1 MIVYVKTKHQ
11 GSVNFVEVRE
21 IEEFEDSYT
30 LTFTADAAFEG
41 RVKIWKDEI
50 QEIHCEM

>member
-11 GSVNFVEVRE
+11 GNVNFLEVRE
-21 IEEFEDSYT
+21 IEEFEDCYT

-41 RVKIWKDEI
+41 RVRIWKDEI
-50 QEIHCEM
+50 QEIHCDM